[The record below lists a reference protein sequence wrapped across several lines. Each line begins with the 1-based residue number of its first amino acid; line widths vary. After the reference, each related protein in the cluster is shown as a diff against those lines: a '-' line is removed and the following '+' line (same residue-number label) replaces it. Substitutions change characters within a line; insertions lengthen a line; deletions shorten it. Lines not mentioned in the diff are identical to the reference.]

1 MHHMFI
7 KHLLCARP
15 HSSHLRQSREQDR
28 KAPTLMELILYS
40 GRRVSNKQ
48 INQIVSG
55 CVEDYKET
63 KREKAHSH
71 EQSSQGG
78 PP

>member
-1 MHHMFI
+1 MH
-7 KHLLCARP
+7 ARNKT
-15 HSSHLRQSREQDR
+15 E
-28 KAPTLMELILYS
+28 KAPTLMQLILYN
-40 GRRVSNKQ
+40 GRRVNNKQ
-48 INQIVSG
+48 INQIASG

-63 KREKAHSH
+63 KREKAHSN

>member
-1 MHHMFI
+1 
-7 KHLLCARP
+7 
-15 HSSHLRQSREQDR
+15 
-28 KAPTLMELILYS
+28 MELILYS